1 MKDWKAPRRASRV
14 STAARS
20 IPFPASSRRSE
31 LFCHAQRGLSLTAE
45 DGRNPTAVLPGLVR
59 GDEATRHSLMT
70 LVRRA
75 APSLPSDRACRAPP

>member
-31 LFCHAQRGLSLTAE
+31 LFCHAQRRLPLTSE
-45 DGRNPTAVLPGLVR
+45 DGHEHTFSFSNTPVCNDCERP
-59 GDEATRHSLMT
+59 
-70 LVRRA
+70 
-75 APSLPSDRACRAPP
+75 

>member
-31 LFCHAQRGLSLTAE
+31 LFCHAQRRLSLTPE

-59 GDEATRHSLMT
+59 GDEATRTQPYDASSSGASHALQN
-70 LVRRA
+70 
-75 APSLPSDRACRAPP
+75 